1 MATLTKPVAPKA
13 KKPPK
18 VPKMKGQVPTF
29 VIGQD
34 YVRKT
39 DIHEN
44 FGGSEQG
51 GISPS
56 SSCKAIFLFTG
67 PGGGRF
73 GYADSFGPAGTFHFC
88 GEGQTG
94 PMTFRAG
101 NKAIRDHVKNG
112 CELHVF
118 ETLGKNKKQ
127 RYLGQF
133 VMTSFTMA
141 VGPDKLGTNRDLIVF
156 NLSPG
161 GVPTGLPTT
170 SVAVLSLPLGAA
182 GDVPSLREMR
192 TAAVSASKANNNKS
206 LPPAPPKIQQKRSD
220 EVRNYVLARA
230 KGICESCR
238 VPATFVRLDGG
249 TPYLEAHHINRLSDG
264 GVDHPQNMAG
274 VCPSCHSE
282 IHYGMKGAVRNNLLA
297 AKMKLNW

>member
-1 MATLTKPVAPKA
+1 MATLSKPATPKV

-18 VPKMKGQVPTF
+18 VPKKKGCVPTF

-39 DIHEN
+39 AIHEN

-67 PGGGRF
+67 SSGGKF

-88 GEGQTG
+88 GAGQTG
-94 PMTFRAG
+94 SMTFTNG
-101 NKAIRDHVKNG
+101 NKALRDHVKNE
-112 CELHVF
+112 CELHLF
-118 ETLGKNKKQ
+118 ETLGKDKKQ

-141 VGPDKLGTNRDLIVF
+141 KGPDQFGTNRDLIVF
-156 NLSPG
+156 NLAPG
-161 GVPTGLPTT
+161 GVPAGLPTT
-170 SVAVLSLPLGAA
+170 SVAVVPLPPTAPGTVLSL
-182 GDVPSLREMR
+182 SEMR
-192 TAAVSASKANNNKS
+192 AAAVNASKANNDKS
-206 LPPAPPKIQQKRSD
+206 LPPAPPKIQQERSD
-220 EVRNYVLARA
+220 AVKDYVLARA
-230 KGICESCR
+230 NGICESCEEQ
-238 VPATFVRLDGG
+238 ATFFRLDGE
-249 TPYLEAHHINRLSDG
+249 TLYLEAHHVNRLSDG

-274 VCPSCHSE
+274 VCPTCHSE
-282 IHYGMKGAVRNNLLA
+282 IHYGMNGAVRNSLLA
-297 AKMKLNW
+297 KKMKLDW